1 VGVPVPLG
9 GVFACRLR
17 LDVAYDGAG
26 FRGWSMQPGL
36 RTVQGVLAEVLGR
49 HPVGE
54 LVAGPPTC
62 AGRTDAGVHARGQVA
77 HLDLHHR
84 LGPPPGAVGSR
95 PDTGSAELGGRE
107 QAEEL
112 LGGDVLST
120 PATSGGAAAGGPPG
134 APDPPQ
140 RTGTAGAT
148 APGRL
153 ERDVRAARD
162 VPIGR
167 DVPAGL
173 ESAVRRWRRA
183 LPDDLGLRR
192 VTLAPPGF
200 DARFSAVWRR
210 YVYRMSDP
218 LTPADPLVRGRV
230 VRHPHEIRPE
240 LVSAAGALLLGEHD
254 FAAFCRTKPDAT
266 TIREL
271 QVCRGW
277 RTGSGVVEIEFRADA
292 FCRQLVRSLVGALVP
307 VGDGSR
313 EVDWP
318 ARLLGDRVRAPGVTV
333 APAHGLCLEEV
344 GYPRDDLLADRASR
358 TRAVRTS
365 VPEVF
370 P

>member
-1 VGVPVPLG
+1 VAVPVSLG

-17 LDVAYDGAG
+17 LDIAYDGAG

-54 LVAGPPTC
+54 LVTGLPTC

-84 LGPPPGAVGSR
+84 PGPPPGPEATR
-95 PDTGSAELGGRE
+95 PDTGGAELRPREEVDERPDGG
-107 QAEEL
+107 
-112 LGGDVLST
+112 VL
-120 PATSGGAAAGGPPG
+120 PEPGSGGAAPGGPPG
-134 APDPPQ
+134 PADRPA
-140 RTGTAGAT
+140 RTGTGGAT
-148 APGRL
+148 GSGRL
-153 ERDVRAARD
+153 ERDVGA
-162 VPIGR
+162 GR

-173 ESAVRRWRRA
+173 ESAIRRWRRA

-210 YVYRMSDP
+210 YVYRLSDP
-218 LTPADPLVRGRV
+218 LTPADPLVRGHV
-230 VRHPHEIRPE
+230 VRHPQEIQPE

-254 FAAFCRTKPDAT
+254 FAAFCRAKPDAT

-271 QVCRGW
+271 QVCRAW

-307 VGDGSR
+307 AGDGSR

-318 ARLLGDRVRAPGVTV
+318 ARLLRDRVRAPGVTV

-365 VPEVF
+365 VPVASG
-370 P
+370 

>member
-1 VGVPVPLG
+1 VGVPVLLG
-9 GVFACRLR
+9 GGFACRLR

-54 LVAGPPTC
+54 LVAGLPTC

-84 LGPPPGAVGSR
+84 LAPSSAALGRR
-95 PDTGSAELGGRE
+95 PTTGSGELGGPGE
-107 QAEEL
+107 VEEL
-112 LGGDVLST
+112 PDGGVLSAPGT
-120 PATSGGAAAGGPPG
+120 GGSAAPGGPPE
-134 APDPPQ
+134 AAAEPQ
-140 RTGTAGAT
+140 HTGTAHT
-148 APGRL
+148 AGPGRL
-153 ERDVRAARD
+153 EPDIPAERD
-162 VPIGR
+162 VPT
-167 DVPAGL
+167 GL

-210 YVYRMSDP
+210 YVYRLSDP
-218 LTPADPLVRGRV
+218 LTPADPLVRSHV

-271 QVCRGW
+271 QVCRAW
-277 RTGSGVVEIEFRADA
+277 RTGSGVVEVEFRADA

-358 TRAVRTS
+358 TRAVRAS